1 MDYSK
6 EKIAV
11 IGLGYV
17 GLPLAVEF
25 AKKRKVVGFDLDTKR
40 ISELKRGKDKTNE
53 VEQKFLKQRKL
64 EFSSDK
70 DSLKDC
76 GIFIITVP
84 TPINKSKEPDLRP
97 LRLASKTV
105 SKFMKKGSIVIYES
119 TVYPGVTEEV
129 CLPILESGSK
139 LLANKEFYYGYSPER
154 VNPADK
160 KRKLTQIKKII
171 SGSNKLA
178 TKEIKK
184 LYLSI
189 VKAGVHPVSSIR
201 VAEAAKVIENT
212 QRDLNIALINELS
225 ILFNKLDLDSKEIL
239 EAAGTKW
246 NFMPFKPGLVGGH
259 CIGVDPYYLTFKAEK
274 VGIKPDVILA
284 GRKTNDL
291 MPKYIVEEV
300 KRKLKKNKLKLRGS
314 SILVLGI
321 TFKENCGDFRNSK
334 SAEIVKILSKKKASV
349 DIFDPWVKKSD
360 LKDAYGFDCLT
371 KLPTSKNYSA
381 IIIAVSHEKFKKIS
395 INRLRQITRSGGIIY
410 DVKSIYPRSLVDG
423 SL

>member
-160 KRKLTQIKKII
+160 KRKLT
-171 SGSNKLA
+171 
-178 TKEIKK
+178 
-184 LYLSI
+184 
-189 VKAGVHPVSSIR
+189 
-201 VAEAAKVIENT
+201 
-212 QRDLNIALINELS
+212 
-225 ILFNKLDLDSKEIL
+225 
-239 EAAGTKW
+239 
-246 NFMPFKPGLVGGH
+246 
-259 CIGVDPYYLTFKAEK
+259 
-274 VGIKPDVILA
+274 
-284 GRKTNDL
+284 
-291 MPKYIVEEV
+291 
-300 KRKLKKNKLKLRGS
+300 
-314 SILVLGI
+314 
-321 TFKENCGDFRNSK
+321 
-334 SAEIVKILSKKKASV
+334 
-349 DIFDPWVKKSD
+349 
-360 LKDAYGFDCLT
+360 
-371 KLPTSKNYSA
+371 
-381 IIIAVSHEKFKKIS
+381 
-395 INRLRQITRSGGIIY
+395 
-410 DVKSIYPRSLVDG
+410 
-423 SL
+423 